1 MDPEKKSIKQ
11 AVSNH
16 ITLENIFIGLAII
29 LGIVVLINIFTA
41 SAISKQ
47 IKEGKLIAEEKLKPA
62 KIELTAVKNSK
73 CTDCFDIST
82 AVSHIKNANANVTKE
97 NSLEFDSKDGRELV
111 KKYGIRKVPSV
122 IIKGEIEKISIQGL
136 EKNQDALIF
145 TQISPPFTNV
155 ETGKIEGRVI
165 LYYLKDSKCE
175 NCNNLTL
182 LINQIKA
189 GGVKVVEENGIEP
202 GSDEGKQLI
211 NKYKIEFV
219 PTIVLSED
227 AGFYELITQAWPQV
241 GNRENNAYVFRG
253 GAVYPAQ
260 PFINLTTG
268 KLIGIVDIVYLA
280 DKSCEECY
288 DVNEHKDVLAKNF
301 GIKFGK
307 EETYDINDAKGREFI
322 SRYNITK
329 VPTVI
334 LSEDTGSYPSSPALK
349 QFFSVE
355 KDNSYVFR
363 SAEALGTYRDLA
375 RNEIVKAEQVQQ

>member
-29 LGIVVLINIFTA
+29 LGLVVLINIFTA

-145 TQISPPFTNV
+145 TQISPPF
-155 ETGKIEGRVI
+155 
-165 LYYLKDSKCE
+165 
-175 NCNNLTL
+175 
-182 LINQIKA
+182 
-189 GGVKVVEENGIEP
+189 
-202 GSDEGKQLI
+202 
-211 NKYKIEFV
+211 
-219 PTIVLSED
+219 
-227 AGFYELITQAWPQV
+227 
-241 GNRENNAYVFRG
+241 
-253 GAVYPAQ
+253 
-260 PFINLTTG
+260 
-268 KLIGIVDIVYLA
+268 
-280 DKSCEECY
+280 
-288 DVNEHKDVLAKNF
+288 
-301 GIKFGK
+301 
-307 EETYDINDAKGREFI
+307 
-322 SRYNITK
+322 
-329 VPTVI
+329 
-334 LSEDTGSYPSSPALK
+334 
-349 QFFSVE
+349 
-355 KDNSYVFR
+355 
-363 SAEALGTYRDLA
+363 
-375 RNEIVKAEQVQQ
+375 